1 MRSEPILTAS
11 QTFTG
16 ADLKEKPLTKGE
28 YEACTFNDCDLS
40 SSDLSEF
47 IFDGC
52 TFFRCN
58 ISLAKLRRTAL
69 RDVIFRECKMV
80 GLHFEDCEQIGISF
94 VFEECLL
101 NNSSFYGMKFKK
113 GIFRKSSLKEA
124 DFTDSD
130 ISGSLLE
137 GCDMLNA
144 TFSGTNLEKADLST
158 SFNYSIDPTS
168 SKIKKAKFSQ
178 SGLSGLLDVFGI
190 EIIN

>member
-1 MRSEPILTAS
+1 MRSEPILIAS

-16 ADLKEKPLTKGE
+16 ADLKESGPLKGE
-28 YEACTFNDCDLS
+28 YENCTFTDCNFS
-40 SSDLSEF
+40 NSDLSEF

-58 ISLAKLRRTAL
+58 LSLAKLKRTAL
-69 RDVIFRECKMV
+69 RDVSFRECKMV

-94 VFEECLL
+94 VFDECML
-101 NNSSFYGMKFKK
+101 NNSSFFGMKIKK
-113 GIFRKSSLKEA
+113 GIFRKSSLQEA

-130 ISGSLLE
+130 ISGSLLD

-158 SFNYSIDPTS
+158 SFNFSIDPTS

-190 EIIN
+190 EIV

>member
-1 MRSEPILTAS
+1 MRSEPILIAS

-16 ADLKEKPLTKGE
+16 ADLRESGPLKGE
-28 YEACTFNDCDLS
+28 YENCTFTDCDFS
-40 SSDLSEF
+40 NSDLSEF

-52 TFFRCN
+52 TFFRSN
-58 ISLAKLRRTAL
+58 LSLAKLKRTAL
-69 RDVIFRECKMV
+69 RDITFSECKMV
-80 GLHFEDCEQIGISF
+80 GLHFEDCDQIGISF
-94 VFEECLL
+94 DFQGCIL
-101 NNSSFYGMKFKK
+101 NNSSFFGMKIKK
-113 GIFRKSSLKEA
+113 VIFRKSSLQEA

-130 ISGSLLE
+130 ISGSLLD

-168 SKIKKAKFSQ
+168 NKIKKAKFSQ

-190 EIIN
+190 EIV